1 LVADGDASSVA
12 VGGGSAVVEVG
23 AGVGSG
29 RDEEMSSPTSV
40 FDPAI
45 RSRYSSH
52 GARCPGG
59 HDARPLRRMVILC
72 DVLLLQSP
80 YSVTGM

>member
-1 LVADGDASSVA
+1 VADGDASSVA
-12 VGGGSAVVEVG
+12 VGGASSVVEVG
-23 AGVGSG
+23 AGVGWG

-40 FDPAI
+40 FAPAI

-52 GARCPGG
+52 GARRPGG

-72 DVLLLQSP
+72 DVPSLQSP
-80 YSVTGM
+80 CSVTGM